1 MRVLVNGLS
10 MLGAKAGIGHYAAEV
25 VRCLRAKLGESQVVV
40 HQPAP
45 SARTGFARVRE
56 WLEQPSRLGQPI
68 LWRQWTLG
76 GLLWLKGLA
85 RAGVD
90 AVTPKKDWSEYDL
103 YHEPNFLP
111 LPIDLPTVVTVH
123 DLSVLEHPEWHPAAR
138 LAEYEKRFASGLERA
153 RHLVT
158 VSEHARQEI
167 VRLLGADPS
176 RVTVTYNGVREL
188 FRPLPAEA
196 VRERLKTLGLP
207 TRYLL
212 HVGTIEP
219 RKNLLML
226 MKAYCTLPASVRAS
240 CPLVLAGGWGWRCE
254 AERSYLQGTARHKG
268 VIHAGYLAEEDLG
281 ALYNGARALVFP
293 THYEGFGMPAAEMLA
308 CGGAVLASTAG
319 AVAEVLGGKGHLTE
333 PQDES
338 GWREAMQ
345 RVIEDDEWRESLC
358 VGGVERAATYTWDRC
373 AEETLAGYAKAL
385 RPVMRR
391 AA

>member
-1 MRVLVNGLS
+1 M
-10 MLGAKAGIGHYAAEV
+10 
-25 VRCLRAKLGESQVVV
+25 
-40 HQPAP
+40 
-45 SARTGFARVRE
+45 
-56 WLEQPSRLGQPI
+56 
-68 LWRQWTLG
+68 
-76 GLLWLKGLA
+76 
-85 RAGVD
+85 
-90 AVTPKKDWSEYDL
+90 
-103 YHEPNFLP
+103 
-111 LPIDLPTVVTVH
+111 
-123 DLSVLEHPEWHPAAR
+123 
-138 LAEYEKRFASGLERA
+138 
-153 RHLVT
+153 
-158 VSEHARQEI
+158 
-167 VRLLGADPS
+167 
-176 RVTVTYNGVREL
+176 TVTYNGVREL

-358 VGGVERAATYTWDRC
+358 VGGVERAKRFTWDRC
-373 AEETLAGYAKAL
+373 AEGTLKAYEVALRSGAGIKAKA
-385 RPVMRR
+385 
-391 AA
+391 A